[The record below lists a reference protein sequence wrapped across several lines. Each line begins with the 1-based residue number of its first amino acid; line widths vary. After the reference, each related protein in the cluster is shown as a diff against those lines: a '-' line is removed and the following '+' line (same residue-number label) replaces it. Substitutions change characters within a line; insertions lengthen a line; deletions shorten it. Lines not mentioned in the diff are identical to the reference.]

1 MAIIAPSL
9 LASNFLNLKEECA
22 MLNRSE
28 AEWFHL
34 DIMDGRFVP
43 NISFG
48 PMIVEFVR
56 RTTRKFCDVHLM
68 IEEAENFAEQF
79 KKAGADQLTVHIEA
93 CRHLNRNLQQIHS
106 LGMKAGIA
114 INPHTP
120 IAALA
125 DSLYLADTI
134 CVMSVNPGFGGQ
146 KFIPQTIDR
155 ISELRI
161 LIDERKTGTLI
172 EVDGGIGPDNVATVI
187 RAGADVIVA
196 GSSVFGA
203 SSPEKVIS
211 EMKQYQRPA

>member
-9 LASNFLNLKEECA
+9 LASNFLKLGDECA
-22 MLNRSE
+22 MLDKSE
-28 AEWFHL
+28 ADWFHL

-56 RTTRKFCDVHLM
+56 KTTRKFCDVHLM
-68 IEEAENFAEQF
+68 IEDPADFSEQF

-93 CRHLNRNLQQIHS
+93 CPHLNRNLQQIRS

-114 INPHTP
+114 VNPHTP
-120 IAALA
+120 ISLLA

-146 KFIPQTIDR
+146 KFIAQTIER
-155 ISELRI
+155 ISQLRL
-161 LIDERKTGTLI
+161 LIDERETSTLI
-172 EVDGGIGPDNVATVI
+172 EVDGGIGPDNVGMVVQ
-187 RAGADVIVA
+187 AGADVIVA

-203 SSPEKVIS
+203 ASPEKVIS
-211 EMKQYQRPA
+211 EMKKHQRPL